1 MSDNKIKLKYGW
13 QLAERNEWKLLNRL
27 RYDSVTREGEEKSER
42 GRESGKGRWL
52 LCVMN
57 CSVWQLADFVCCK
70 LSFDGCPN
78 K

>member
-42 GRESGKGRWL
+42 GRERKREREGEVAALCYELQCVAVGRFCL
-52 LCVMN
+52 L
-57 CSVWQLADFVCCK
+57 
-70 LSFDGCPN
+70 
-78 K
+78 